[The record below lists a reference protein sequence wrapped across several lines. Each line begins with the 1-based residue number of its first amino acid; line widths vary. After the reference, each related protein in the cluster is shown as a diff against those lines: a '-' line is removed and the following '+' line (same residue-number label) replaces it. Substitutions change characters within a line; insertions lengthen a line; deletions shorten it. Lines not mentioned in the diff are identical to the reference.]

1 MGTQSL
7 VIVNKEQRNKTRPVL
22 VNMTVIQRGGARG
35 GILEALQYKLDK
47 FSAALGNLNFL
58 TEKKVSAIYKG
69 RNIIL
74 DGISGVLF
82 H

>member
-1 MGTQSL
+1 MGTRSL

-22 VNMTVIQRGGARG
+22 VNMTVIQRGG
-35 GILEALQYKLDK
+35 ILETLQYKLDK
-47 FSAALGNLNFL
+47 FFAALGNLNFL
-58 TEKKVSAIYKG
+58 IEKKVSAIYKS